1 MSYYG
6 HDKFVHPVPTG
17 YTIPAGTPVYC
28 EESAPH
34 PVETFFTL
42 MSDYQVEA
50 SSEVKFY
57 LTSDI
62 TKPKPPIK
70 INSVIYNVRV
80 GKDVFPVA
88 VHRGSH
94 MWSAF
99 FKHGGRKTI
108 YSPEIESFDT
118 TPPSDDRYAANEAK
132 QREAAES

>member
-1 MSYYG
+1 MSYDYY
-6 HDKFVHPVPTG
+6 KFVHPVPG
-17 YTIPAGTPVYC
+17 GFVIPKDTQVRRVDHN
-28 EESAPH
+28 SH
-34 PVETFFTL
+34 HTDTFFITL
-42 MSDYQVEA
+42 GELEVP
-50 SSEVKFY
+50 SSSTKTYY
-57 LTSDI
+57 LDRDI
-62 TKPKPPIK
+62 AVPKTPIK